1 MAPEWPYASELK
13 AIADEPA
20 ENLPPPP
27 LAPPPPA
34 PPAPLAEPPAADPAA
49 AAAAWEGPGADE
61 AESAAEPS
69 EANSPLARKGEE
81 LERCPSVG
89 SVATT
94 PTDEALAHR
103 SFSDDSMESGRTEVM
118 GRSLSVDSVGSAGV
132 EVTGAR
138 EYVYE
143 PSADEVFDSVWA
155 KAVKG
160 KANVLD
166 ESFSDASAEGDAPRA
181 APPSVGPSAA
191 PPPPPPGPAG
201 PAGACEPEQPMGA
214 PGEPLPPPAIRGSV
228 FLMPAQGVDL
238 DPAVAAAS
246 LWEYSLQPQHQQF
259 APLPQPFQHLQHQ
272 AYGLHQ
278 QPPQS
283 LHQDS
288 QPLACFPPT
297 YQQPHC
303 EPQGWCSQQ
312 PCHQQTFQQQP
323 LHPQSFHQP
332 FHVAAP
338 QQPCLPHLQPPAAT
352 MVVRACGALAA
363 QPAQPAPPAPLDE
376 HEVVAAVETL
386 YADLL
391 KPYGRILRK
400 RLEERAVA
408 AGRQAHECDASA
420 LRAICESCCVLLVE
434 GEAGGDWS
442 VLLRD
447 RQDSFVDVYSPDD
460 VYPAS
465 LWSAIGRYL
474 EGPEG
479 AALKLAGGRYSCA
492 QDLVARRL
500 PFLAGLPL
508 GQVCHLVQLAIS
520 QKKLLGYFD
529 GAVVPYW
536 RSQSMLKQRCAE
548 RECAS
553 GTTAKGAGLGTWDML
568 RSFLE
573 GALSDLD
580 SEDFIPLSNF
590 KRLFKQRHGT
600 ELSETALGHAKLSE
614 LLRDPRVSDLCTVRL
629 RNHGYAVFPSQRP
642 GAPAAPPKPIC
653 LADSLLGEGPG
664 AGAPPGSAPARR
676 RPAALSDDEG
686 ASPSGARSPWPPSGP
701 GEGPEVVFP
710 PTPEGETP
718 HWRGGLGLS
727 LPLPTLLASRARLPA
742 AAAAAEKPEK
752 PSIWDVPL
760 LTPLTMSRLRS
771 SEQRTFIHVAGGPA
785 TPQAGSS
792 SRSSSVPRD
801 IH

>member
-1 MAPEWPYASELK
+1 MRAVV
-13 AIADEPA
+13 
-20 ENLPPPP
+20 
-27 LAPPPPA
+27 
-34 PPAPLAEPPAADPAA
+34 AA
-49 AAAAWEGPGADE
+49 AACAVLVADAKDWATDLKRARQWTPR
-61 AESAAEPS
+61 AEYRGYGT
-69 EANSPLARKGEE
+69 L
-81 LERCPSVG
+81 
-89 SVATT
+89 
-94 PTDEALAHR
+94 
-103 SFSDDSMESGRTEVM
+103 
-118 GRSLSVDSVGSAGV
+118 
-132 EVTGAR
+132 
-138 EYVYE
+138 
-143 PSADEVFDSVWA
+143 
-155 KAVKG
+155 
-160 KANVLD
+160 
-166 ESFSDASAEGDAPRA
+166 ASA
-181 APPSVGPSAA
+181 SAK
-191 PPPPPPGPAG
+191 
-201 PAGACEPEQPMGA
+201 
-214 PGEPLPPPAIRGSV
+214 LNRHLV

-238 DPAVAAAS
+238 EPAVAAAS

-363 QPAQPAPPAPLDE
+363 QPAQTAPPAPLDE
-376 HEVVAAVETL
+376 REVVAAVETL

-420 LRAICESCCVLLVE
+420 LRAICESCCVLLVV

-614 LLRDPRVSDLCTVRL
+614 LLRDPRVSDLCT
-629 RNHGYAVFPSQRP
+629 
-642 GAPAAPPKPIC
+642 
-653 LADSLLGEGPG
+653 GPG

-752 PSIWDVPL
+752 PSIWD
-760 LTPLTMSRLRS
+760 
-771 SEQRTFIHVAGGPA
+771 
-785 TPQAGSS
+785 AGSS